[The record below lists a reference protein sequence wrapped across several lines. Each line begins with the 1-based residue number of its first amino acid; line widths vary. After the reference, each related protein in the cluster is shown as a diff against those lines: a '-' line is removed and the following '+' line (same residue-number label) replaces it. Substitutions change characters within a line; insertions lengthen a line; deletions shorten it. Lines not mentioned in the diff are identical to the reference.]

1 MERLRLRRGLSGF
14 LGSIHPS
21 LRLCRFNPP
30 VFIGSGSQMVL
41 EILVLGLFPAAMAFA
56 AASDLVSMTI
66 SNRVSI
72 ALIIGF
78 FLVAW
83 LTGMGWYEI
92 GRHLLAGGVVL
103 LVAFGFFARGW
114 IGGGDA
120 KLAAATALWLG
131 FSHLMEDLLIA
142 SIAGGI
148 LTLVLLQLRT
158 LPMPQ
163 VLARQPWIA
172 RLHNFETGIPYGIA
186 LAIAGLLVYPETSY
200 MRALA
205 I

>member
-1 MERLRLRRGLSGF
+1 
-14 LGSIHPS
+14 
-21 LRLCRFNPP
+21 
-30 VFIGSGSQMVL
+30 MVL

-66 SNRVSI
+66 SNRVSL

-83 LTGMGWYEI
+83 LTGMGWADI
-92 GRHLLAGGVVL
+92 GRHLLAGAVVL
-103 LVAFGFFARGW
+103 VVAFIFFARGW

-120 KLAAATALWLG
+120 KLAAATGLWLG
-131 FSHLMEDLLIA
+131 FSHLMEYLLI
-142 SIAGGI
+142 SSFAGGV
-148 LTLVLLQLRT
+148 LTLILLQLRT

-163 VLARQPWIA
+163 ILAKQQWIA

-186 LAIAGLLVYPETSY
+186 LALAGLLVYPDTPY
-200 MRALA
+200 MRALT